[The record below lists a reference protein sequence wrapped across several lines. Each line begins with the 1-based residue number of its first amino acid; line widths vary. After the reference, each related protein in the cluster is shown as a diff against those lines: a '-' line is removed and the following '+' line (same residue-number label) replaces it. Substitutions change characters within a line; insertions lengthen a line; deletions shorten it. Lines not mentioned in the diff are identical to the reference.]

1 MRRTSPALTALVASF
16 ALCLL
21 PASSLGAEPSAAPE
35 GSPAPTVSPIPFP
48 NLTMAP
54 LSPIVRP
61 ADRDPAIP
69 SDGYVLG
76 SADAPVTI
84 EVWEDFQCPYCRLF
98 TQQIEPL
105 IIEAFVKP
113 GTARL
118 VFRDLPFLG
127 EESRWA
133 AVAARLAAQQGRFW
147 LLHDYLFANQLGEN
161 VGSYTPERLMTMAQT
176 AGLDMAPFIEGLH
189 VPAARTLFAEI
200 QAEAMADAG
209 VLGISATP
217 TVVVNGVPL
226 ATPDF
231 AAVAAAIEAALATG
245 APSAA
250 PASPVT
256 PSAPPATD

>member
-1 MRRTSPALTALVASF
+1 MRRITPALTALAVSF
-16 ALCLL
+16 AMCLL
-21 PASSLGAEPSAAPE
+21 PATTFGATPSAAPSSS
-35 GSPAPTVSPIPFP
+35 GAPTSSPIPFP

-54 LSPIVRP
+54 LSPIIRP

-76 SADAPVTI
+76 NPDAPVTI

-98 TQQIEPL
+98 TQQIEPQ
-105 IIEAFVKP
+105 ITEAFVQP
-113 GTARL
+113 GIARL

-133 AVAARLAAQQGRFW
+133 AVAGRLAAQQGRFW

-189 VPAARTLFAEI
+189 VPAARALYAEI
-200 QAEAMADAG
+200 QAEAMAGAG
-209 VLGISATP
+209 ALGISATP

-226 ATPDF
+226 SAPDF
-231 AAVAAAIEAALATG
+231 ASVAAAIEAALAAPSSPSPSP
-245 APSAA
+245 APSA
-250 PASPVT
+250 P
-256 PSAPPATD
+256 